1 MLHGMLKFS
10 GITMLY
16 RWCVAP
22 HGQGAQKPEHA
33 RRRSAMRDRH
43 AVPDTTI
50 AVWLPRAR
58 NFETRPYRSQSPV
71 PSHVVWQNKSPY
83 RLPLRALGP
92 ATLRMAKGD
101 PSIADA
107 IPLIEASLSA
117 FPRS

>member
-1 MLHGMLKFS
+1 MIS
-10 GITMLY
+10 G
-16 RWCVAP
+16 
-22 HGQGAQKPEHA
+22 GAKKRQTPA
-33 RRRSAMRDRH
+33 QPRRTKAQRSTKRQMMRDQYTT
-43 AVPDTTI
+43 PDTTI
-50 AVWLPRAR
+50 AAWLPRVQR
-58 NFETRPYRSQSPV
+58 IETGRYRSQSPA

-83 RLPLRALGP
+83 RLPLRPLGP